1 MTVEIVDVSGCKKDL
16 LVEVPQEQVD
26 QEIERLA
33 QEYARRVK
41 VPGFRPGKI
50 PLSIIKQRFADELR
64 TEATQDLIS
73 RSWDEAVS
81 KHDLHPLTK
90 PAVELLEANPGNPL
104 KFKLSFEVLPE
115 LELHDYKGVSMTAA
129 PPVVEEAD
137 VDRALEG
144 RREQFAEFVPVEE
157 GEVRKGHLVTLT
169 VDGTFEGEGKPFHE
183 DDVSC
188 VVGDPQTNETFSENL
203 IGARSGETRSFDI
216 HYPVEYHRKRFAGK
230 RVRYAVQ
237 VKDIKDKQLPDLND
251 DFAKDSGAAENL
263 QELRE
268 KVRDDLMAKAVVN
281 AENQA
286 REAVVDQVVRSH
298 SFDIPDSLI
307 REELEDHLRRIAATL
322 ARQGIDVNRASI
334 DWSKIFEQERPQAE
348 QAVRRALVLDAVARR
363 ENLQVTEDEL
373 EHELQALA
381 EATKKSSAALRA
393 QLEKDKRIQGFKEHL
408 LRKKA
413 LDFIFRNANIT
424 QR

>member
-1 MTVEIVDVSGCKKDL
+1 LTVEIVDVSGCKKDL
-16 LVEVPQEQVD
+16 LVEIPHEEVD
-26 QEIERLA
+26 GEIEKRA
-33 QEYARRVK
+33 QEYARKAK
-41 VPGFRPGKI
+41 VPGFRPGRI
-50 PLSIIKQRFADELR
+50 PLSIVKQRFADELR
-64 TEATQDLIS
+64 NDATQELINQ
-73 RSWDEAVS
+73 SWEKAVS
-81 KHDLHPLTK
+81 DHDLHPLTK
-90 PAVELLEANPGNPL
+90 PVVELMEAKPGNPL

-115 LELHDYKGVSMTAA
+115 VEPHDYKGIAMTAQPA
-129 PPVVEEAD
+129 VVEEAD

-144 RREQFAEFVPVEE
+144 QREQFAEFVPVEE

-203 IGARSGETRSFDI
+203 SGARSGETRSFAVD
-216 HYPVEYHRKRFAGK
+216 YPMEYHRKRFAGK
-230 RVRYAVQ
+230 RVHYQVL

-251 DFAKDSGAAENL
+251 DFAKDFGGAENL
-263 QELRE
+263 QEFRA
-268 KVRDDLMAKAVVN
+268 KVRDDLMAKAVLS
-281 AENQA
+281 AENTA
-286 REAVVDQVVRSH
+286 KEALIDQVVRSH
-298 SFDIPDSLI
+298 TFDIPDSMI
-307 REELEDHLRRIAATL
+307 REELGDYVRNVAAGL
-322 ARQGIDVNRASI
+322 ARQGIDINKASI
-334 DWSKIFEQERPQAE
+334 DWNKIFEQERPRAE
-348 QAVRRALVLDAVARR
+348 QAVRRAIVLNAVAGR
-363 ENLQVTEDEL
+363 ENLEVTEDEL

-381 EATKKSSAALRA
+381 QATRKSSVALRA